1 MKKYAQISHC
11 KPISELL
18 FPILK
23 DQKSA
28 FDNQFAGIT
37 SVEFTYDDY
46 VKTRATL
53 IDSIQKRLTDDEK
66 KFLLSFEMGEPDWKL
81 FPQPVLKDLPA
92 IKWKLLNIRKLKQTN
107 AKKHEQMVNDL
118 KKTLQMND

>member
-1 MKKYAQISHC
+1 
-11 KPISELL
+11 
-18 FPILK
+18 
-23 DQKSA
+23 
-28 FDNQFAGIT
+28 
-37 SVEFTYDDY
+37 
-46 VKTRATL
+46 
-53 IDSIQKRLTDDEK
+53 
-66 KFLLSFEMGEPDWKL
+66 MGEPDWKL